1 MLRNQASLSI
11 AVFTDDAEASLAGL
25 FSHSSRVIPSP
36 ASTSSIR
43 SRSAR
48 TSPVSRCPTI
58 CAVRSPAPLRAVP
71 TIFAST
77 IAPGRITFADTRYS
91 RARLPDLDDEI
102 LACLLEYAAIEGA
115 GHREQSVIDHAGNGT
130 KGLVDGRITD
140 MCRPPPPYGLIL

>member
-1 MLRNQASLSI
+1 MPRNQPSLSI

-36 ASTSSIR
+36 ASTRSIR

-48 TSPVSRCPTI
+48 TSPVSRCPTN

-71 TIFAST
+71 IIFAST

-91 RARLPDLDDEI
+91 RARLNSSVGESCSI
-102 LACLLEYAAIEGA
+102 ARSRRNCSSSFISLLPAGAVFHPRYSAIIP
-115 GHREQSVIDHAGNGT
+115 R
-130 KGLVDGRITD
+130 
-140 MCRPPPPYGLIL
+140 